1 MMAVYDIVQ
10 SRDGPVMFKP
20 EEMQGSLQ
28 PSVARTHRQSQA
40 RVGQTPHYS
49 GGGYMQKA
57 DSTGLIDVLT
67 GKGKGKAGP
76 RRPPGTPVSS
86 YDRRFT
92 QDALP
97 RDV

>member
-1 MMAVYDIVQ
+1 MRQIKV
-10 SRDGPVMFKP
+10 
-20 EEMQGSLQ
+20 QGSLQ
-28 PSVARTHRQSQA
+28 PSVVRTHRQSQA
-40 RVGQTPHYS
+40 HVGRTPHCT

-67 GKGKGKAGP
+67 EEASS
-76 RRPPGTPVSS
+76 RRPPGTPVFS

-92 QDALP
+92 QDVLP